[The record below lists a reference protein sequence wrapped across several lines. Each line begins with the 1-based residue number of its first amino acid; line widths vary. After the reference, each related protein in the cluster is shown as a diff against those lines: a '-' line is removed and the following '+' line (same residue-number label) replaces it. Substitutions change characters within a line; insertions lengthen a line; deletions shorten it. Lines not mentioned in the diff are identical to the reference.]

1 MKRIKNDSHQGFS
14 IFLNTDKGCKEVYL
28 KPGES
33 IVVPSYFVSEQVETL
48 HKRRIFKI
56 SNA

>member
-1 MKRIKNDSHQGFS
+1 MKRIKNDSLQGFT
-14 IFLNTDKGCKEVYL
+14 IFLNTDKGCKEVFL
-28 KPGES
+28 GPGES
-33 IVVPSYFVSEQVETL
+33 VVVPSYFVSEQVEIL